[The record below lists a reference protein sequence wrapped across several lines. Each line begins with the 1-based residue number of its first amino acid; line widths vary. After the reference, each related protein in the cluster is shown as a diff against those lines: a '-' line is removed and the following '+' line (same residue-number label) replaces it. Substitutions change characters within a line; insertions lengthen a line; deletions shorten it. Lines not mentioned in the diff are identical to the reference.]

1 MCVALVHSCAS
12 TWPNHKTDIN
22 VSCSRTE
29 CPKGAQAGERL
40 HFNGSWCY
48 GEATKYTAAPT
59 TTGCQNGAAAALH
72 HPPGDAAA
80 DISFAIT
87 PFVSLQFY
95 NHFYVVSFLQS
106 TFSVLL
112 CYKTSGHPCA
122 HRVLTLRRPHSPASF
137 IFPHIFTK
145 SLQKSLKLA
154 SFLWKRWQ
162 LK

>member
-1 MCVALVHSCAS
+1 MCVALFHSCAS
-12 TWPNHKTDIN
+12 TWPNHKTAVN
-22 VSCSRTE
+22 VRCFRTE
-29 CPKGAQAGERL
+29 CPKSVRAGERL
-40 HFNGSWCY
+40 HFNGSCRY

-59 TTGCQNGAAAALH
+59 TIGSQNGAAAALH
-72 HPPGDAAA
+72 HPPTQPGDAAA
-80 DISFAIT
+80 EIPFAIT

-95 NHFYVVSFLQS
+95 NHFYVVGFLQG

-122 HRVLTLRRPHSPASF
+122 HRVLPRSPASF
-137 IFPHIFTK
+137 IFLHIFTK

-154 SFLWKRWQ
+154 SFLWERWK